1 MAKITTINDFPLYAR
16 MVAEFL
22 REQAGHEVQMLL
34 SPVLYAEIEQF
45 GPVVIIISIVR
56 KIETI
61 GHGPMHDFYTEVDGA
76 KSFRDLAQSPS
87 TGTIPI
93 VLASLGVKESEVPK
107 DLKFAAFVHIP
118 QEMDLL
124 LTVIANLVKA
134 QESGSGFAGS

>member
-1 MAKITTINDFPLYAR
+1 
-16 MVAEFL
+16 
-22 REQAGHEVQMLL
+22 
-34 SPVLYAEIEQF
+34 
-45 GPVVIIISIVR
+45 
-56 KIETI
+56 
-61 GHGPMHDFYTEVDGA
+61 MHDFYTEVDGA